1 MKPIKYFLLSI
12 CLITSLASYAQG
24 SAKGI
29 KFFTGTFSQALDEAR
44 KQHKPVFVDFFTTW
58 CGPCKRMAREVFTQD
73 SVGAFFNEK
82 FVCLQLDAEKKENV
96 DIAKQYKV
104 DAYPT
109 LAFIGNDGK
118 AISVNVG
125 VMDAGALL
133 EAARMAVGETIGFEQ
148 LYEQYKKSPTDLA
161 IQQQLLL
168 KAPTFLGAQEGM
180 EAEKWITRIRKLYN
194 TYIEG
199 KKGPAL
205 INKQDYL
212 IISALGNEDK
222 DKKTAMA
229 DFINAHL
236 PQWKTVVGDAAAYYV
251 IEHNDALIED
261 LAKAG
266 DLKYKDCVAKINKEY
281 KDAYAVIPQTG
292 IAPYDKTVLYS
303 DALYQLYKHKDAGN
317 YIKAMNEMFNRL
329 GDKASSTD
337 FGKAAQDLYYAAG
350 SKLTADQHRQAI
362 QWVEKAL
369 QSEVS
374 VMDRVNFLV
383 MIGDSYRELKNYSKA
398 REYYNQAYA
407 ESLQMAK
414 QEAAQQ
420 MIQVAVMRKLSALE
434 LLEK

>member
-1 MKPIKYFLLSI
+1 M
-12 CLITSLASYAQG
+12 
-24 SAKGI
+24 
-29 KFFTGTFSQALDEAR
+29 
-44 KQHKPVFVDFFTTW
+44 
-58 CGPCKRMAREVFTQD
+58 
-73 SVGAFFNEK
+73 
-82 FVCLQLDAEKKENV
+82 
-96 DIAKQYKV
+96 
-104 DAYPT
+104 
-109 LAFIGNDGK
+109 
-118 AISVNVG
+118 
-125 VMDAGALL
+125 
-133 EAARMAVGETIGFEQ
+133 
-148 LYEQYKKSPTDLA
+148 
-161 IQQQLLL
+161 
-168 KAPTFLGAQEGM
+168 
-180 EAEKWITRIRKLYN
+180 
-194 TYIEG
+194 
-199 KKGPAL
+199 
-205 INKQDYL
+205 
-212 IISALGNEDK
+212 
-222 DKKTAMA
+222 
-229 DFINAHL
+229 
-236 PQWKTVVGDAAAYYV
+236 
-251 IEHNDALIED
+251 
-261 LAKAG
+261 
-266 DLKYKDCVAKINKEY
+266 
-281 KDAYAVIPQTG
+281 IPQTG

-303 DALYQLYKHKDAGN
+303 DALYQLYKHKDAGS